1 MSNIGK
7 QKHQLRI
14 LGTAIRA
21 DEAPIGRSRLP
32 TGRLRA
38 SWLHRAL
45 GCQADRQPAM
55 SMATKIAVA
64 RSWVAPVMV
73 TASLSQRRNT
83 NLVKRPQ
90 CPGGGRLQS
99 RACGL

>member
-14 LGTAIRA
+14 LGASIRA
-21 DEAPIGRSRLP
+21 DEAPIGGSRLP

-38 SWLHRAL
+38 SWLHRAR
-45 GCQADRQPAM
+45 GCQTGRQRAM

-64 RSWVAPVMV
+64 WSWVAPVKAR
-73 TASLSQRRNT
+73 ASLSQRRNT
-83 NLVKRPQ
+83 NLVKRAQ